1 MILIIGL
8 SLSLIVIGVLFYL
21 GYYYKNQIQKK
32 CSKLEASLL
41 SLQKE
46 FTAYQLDQA
55 RNYNKL
61 DTDSK
66 IKLDR
71 ITKTIKNHSK
81 RMDNMNN
88 SLPSVIG
95 TVVGQIEFAQ
105 DRISRK

>member
-1 MILIIGL
+1 MMLTIGL
-8 SLSLIVIGVLFYL
+8 SLSLIAIGVLFYL
-21 GYYYKNQIQKK
+21 GYYQKNQIQKK
-32 CSKLEASLL
+32 CNKLETSLL

-55 RNYNKL
+55 RNHNKS

-66 IKLDR
+66 IKFDR